1 MAAITSTSL
10 MELIWLRGRGVLW
23 QLSPV
28 WWHWLGLCCGSVLWQ
43 LSPVW
48 WHWLGYVVAVCYGSY
63 HQCDDID
70 WVMLWQCAVA
80 AITSVMTL
88 TGLCCGSVLWQLS
101 PVWWHWLGYVVA
113 VCYGSCHQCDDIDW
127 VMLWQCARAA
137 ITSVMTLTGLCC
149 SSVLW
154 QLSPVWWHWLGYV
167 VAVCYGSYHQCDDID
182 WVMLWQCAVAAITSV
197 MTLTG
202 LCCGSVLG
210 QLSPVWWHWLGY
222 VVAVCYGSYHQ
233 CDDID
238 WVMLWQCAMAAI
250 TSVMT
255 LTGLCCGSV
264 LWQLSPVWWHWLGY
278 VVAVC
283 CGSYHQCDDIDWV
296 MLWQC
301 ARAAITSVMTLTGLC
316 CGSVLWQLSPV
327 WWHWLGYV
335 VAVC

>member
-28 WWHWLGLCCGSVLWQ
+28 WWHWLGYVVAVCYGSYHQCDDIDWVMLWQCAMAAITSVMTLTGLCCGSVLWQLSPVWWPLTGLCCGSVLWQ

-70 WVMLWQCAVA
+70 WVMLWQCAMA
-80 AITSVMTL
+80 AV
-88 TGLCCGSVLWQLS
+88 
-101 PVWWHWLGYVVA
+101 
-113 VCYGSCHQCDDIDW
+113 
-127 VMLWQCARAA
+127 
-137 ITSVMTLTGLCC
+137 
-149 SSVLW
+149 
-154 QLSPVWWHWLGYV
+154 
-167 VAVCYGSYHQCDDID
+167 
-182 WVMLWQCAVAAITSV
+182 TSV

-283 CGSYHQCDDIDWV
+283 
-296 MLWQC
+296 
-301 ARAAITSVMTLTGLC
+301 
-316 CGSVLWQLSPV
+316 
-327 WWHWLGYV
+327 
-335 VAVC
+335 